1 MISNERLSPELTE
14 LFFREIK
21 LNIYIIFVMQ
31 SYFQEPKDENF
42 KLMRA
47 STFVICQS
55 FNHLSDIGLEGF
67 MNLYKTGIAKRYSFL
82 VIDTLH

>member
-1 MISNERLSPELTE
+1 MLLY
-14 LFFREIK
+14 F
-21 LNIYIIFVMQ
+21 YHAIIL
-31 SYFQEPKDENF
+31 PRTKDENF

-47 STFVICQS
+47 STFVIRQS